1 MKIATSSTKTF
12 FKLLIYQ
19 LLFILSFFVI
29 LELSLRF
36 FFGYKESYDGDTSC
50 KVFHTDL
57 NYSTYKI
64 NCKISEKHWE
74 NDRWIDYQLNQY
86 GRREINQK
94 PEGEKIAIFGDSF
107 TFGLMVPI
115 KHNYQ
120 FFAKENLFKKK
131 YTIHNYGVSGEQL
144 DHIFNKLSTIN
155 LDEYDHVIYGLTPN
169 DFFDYLKGDI
179 KTEDSNFQKV
189 KKLLLSTSL
198 SRFMLHES
206 MSIDQIY
213 YNTYKSRE
221 PYSGYLESKLNK
233 EWLEATNNLNTK
245 INKLPKKV
253 KNKLKIFLLPQKA
266 EVVSY
271 RLGKYNDAYK
281 NEILKICY
289 KSKINCKASN
299 VPNLAS
305 IHDSHFP
312 VDGHL
317 TIKGNHSV
325 AKDFADWVNNWN

>member
-19 LLFILSFFVI
+19 FIFILSFFII

-36 FFGYKESYDGDTSC
+36 LFDYKESYDGDTSC
-50 KVFHTDL
+50 KVFHKDL

-86 GRREINQK
+86 GRREIKQK
-94 PEGEKIAIFGDSF
+94 PEGEKIALFGDSF

-115 KHNYQ
+115 EDNYQ
-120 FFAKENLFKKK
+120 YYAKENLLKKK
-131 YTIHNYGVSGEQL
+131 YIIHNYGVSGEQL
-144 DHIFNKLSTIN
+144 DHIFNKLNSLN

-179 KTEDSNFQKV
+179 KTQDSNFQKV
-189 KKLLLSTSL
+189 KRLLLSTSL
-198 SRFMLHES
+198 SRFLLHKS
-206 MSIDQIY
+206 MSIDEIY
-213 YNTYKSRE
+213 YNTYKSRK
-221 PYSGYLESKLNK
+221 PYSGYLEPKFNK

-271 RLGKYNDAYK
+271 RLGKYNDTYK
-281 NEILKICY
+281 TEILKICS
-289 KSKINCKASN
+289 KNKINCSFSN

-305 IHDSHFP
+305 IQDSHFP

-325 AKDFADWVNNWN
+325 AKDFATWLNNWD